1 MRDYLTRTL
10 GVNQKNI
17 IFKTNADKKDFDD
30 IFGTDDKEGEIAELV
45 KRTGAK
51 EVYFFYS
58 GHGYPFMGEPYLLG
72 IRSNPK
78 NCKEQATSLRVFTV
92 T

>member
-51 EVYFFYS
+51 GLFLLFWSWLSFY
-58 GHGYPFMGEPYLLG
+58 G
-72 IRSNPK
+72 
-78 NCKEQATSLRVFTV
+78 
-92 T
+92 